1 MEEVNANDVL
11 ALLIEVVALALLGVW
26 GWQAGAGAA
35 TGLLLAIVVVG
46 AAVAVWGLFASLR
59 ARFRSPAR
67 TLAVKVVVPGGA
79 VLAAFAVI
87 RPAWAAVFAAVAV
100 ANTVLM
106 YLGPFARRPSTPG
119 GGRR

>member
-11 ALLIEVVALALLGVW
+11 AFLIEVVALALLGVW
-26 GWQAGAGAA
+26 GWQVGAGAV
-35 TGLLLAIVVVG
+35 TGLLLAIGVIV
-46 AAVAVWGLFASLR
+46 AAVAMWVLFASPR

-67 TLAVKVVVPGGA
+67 TLAVKVIVLGGA

-87 RPAWAAVFAAVAV
+87 PPAWATVFAAVAA

-106 YLGPFARRPSTPG
+106 YVGPFARRPPASGG
-119 GGRR
+119 GGR